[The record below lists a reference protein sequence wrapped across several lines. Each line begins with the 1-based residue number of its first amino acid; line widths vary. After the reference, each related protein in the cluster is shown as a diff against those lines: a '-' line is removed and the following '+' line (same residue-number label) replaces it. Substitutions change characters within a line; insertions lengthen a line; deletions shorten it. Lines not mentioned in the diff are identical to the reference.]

1 MQVDNFW
8 GSLNYA
14 LQGIIHTFKTQRNMR
29 IHFSL
34 AFIVLVGSL
43 LLDVS
48 KLELLALFFAIVF
61 VLGMELINT
70 SVEIIVDM
78 ITDRYSYRARI
89 AKNIAAGAVFLAS
102 VNAMI
107 VGYLIFLDE
116 LKELSLSLIQYIKQN
131 PSHLT
136 FINLG
141 LLFLIVISMKAATGK
156 GTPLRGGMPSGHSAL
171 AFSIM
176 AMVALMTEDFLLTT
190 LVFILAIFVAQSRL
204 HTRTH
209 SFLEVVTGGLIG
221 VLLTLIIFQLL

>member
-176 AMVALMTEDFLLTT
+176 AMVALLTEDFLLTT